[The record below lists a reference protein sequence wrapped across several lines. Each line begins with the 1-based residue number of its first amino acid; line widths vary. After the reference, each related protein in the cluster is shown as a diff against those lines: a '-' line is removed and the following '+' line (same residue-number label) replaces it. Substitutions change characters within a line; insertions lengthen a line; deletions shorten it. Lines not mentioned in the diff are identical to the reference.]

1 MSHPLTLKTIN
12 SRIIYTG
19 KNVINM
25 NLYRMILVAIVFVFS
40 FAACDQESKM
50 TSPDKGV
57 TSDTKEHLN
66 KEGTSKF
73 SINVIQSLPEE
84 IEGCGCYFSSDST
97 DNIDKQFIFVSN
109 YDSTAF
115 ISINNRLTRLK
126 LVKSGRDVTSFG
138 DHDHVEVYESSQ
150 YKVTVDIKYLK
161 SNGEETWSN
170 QGNLI
175 VEDRFGQSILQKFVG
190 ECGC

>member
-1 MSHPLTLKTIN
+1 M
-12 SRIIYTG
+12 
-19 KNVINM
+19 NM

-40 FAACDQESKM
+40 FAACNQESKM

-57 TSDTKEHLN
+57 TSETKEQLN
-66 KEGTSKF
+66 KEVTSKF

-84 IEGCGCYFSSDST
+84 IEGCGCYFSSDSA
-97 DNIDKQFIFVSN
+97 NSIDKKYIFVSN

-115 ISINNRLTRLK
+115 VSINNHLIKLK
-126 LVKSGRDVTSFG
+126 MVKSGRDISSFG
-138 DHDHVEVYESSQ
+138 DHDHIEVYESSK
-150 YKVTVDIKYLK
+150 YKIIVDIKHLK

-170 QGNLI
+170 QGNLL
-175 VEDRFGQSILQKFVG
+175 VEDRFGQSILQKFIG

>member
-1 MSHPLTLKTIN
+1 
-12 SRIIYTG
+12 
-19 KNVINM
+19 M
-25 NLYRMILVAIVFVFS
+25 NLSRMILVAIVFVFS

-57 TSDTKEHLN
+57 TSDNKEHLN

-126 LVKSGRDVTSFG
+126 LVKSGTDVTSFG
-138 DHDHVEVYESSQ
+138 DHDHIEVYESSQ

-170 QGNLI
+170 QGNLL